1 MIKGA
6 MMKKLLIVED
16 DQAIREALRYY
27 FKKQDYI
34 VTLSEGVLK
43 AKQLILKEN
52 FDLVI
57 LDIGLADGD
66 GYELA
71 KYIRGYSQLPIIFLT
86 ARDEREDL
94 YRAFELGGD
103 DYLTKPFEIKEL
115 DLRIQSIL
123 RRMDVKNE
131 KRLRQSGDISID
143 SKAVR
148 VFKREEQITLTAT
161 EYKLLTLFFD
171 NPKQAITRDDIL
183 KYIWQ
188 TNEDIDGSNTI
199 SVYVKRLREKIE
211 DDPSFPNYIKTVRGV
226 GYMWNEDVD

>member
-1 MIKGA
+1 

>member
-1 MIKGA
+1 
-6 MMKKLLIVED
+6 MKKLLIVED